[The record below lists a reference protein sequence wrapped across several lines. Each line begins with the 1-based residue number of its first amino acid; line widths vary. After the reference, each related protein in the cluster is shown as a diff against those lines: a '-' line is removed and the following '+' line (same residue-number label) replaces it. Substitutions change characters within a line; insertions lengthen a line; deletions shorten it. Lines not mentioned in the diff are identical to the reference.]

1 MCVLICFGDDL
12 VEQPKKQA
20 VVRFCTN
27 TFCLLKYFSILEHKN
42 KDYNRHTFSVYYE
55 IYRSRNGTERSKFR
69 LIIRNDCWNSFRF
82 YDSDLERNFAP
93 ILPERVKACI

>member
-42 KDYNRHTFSVYYE
+42 KDSIIDIHLVFTIKSTEV
-55 IYRSRNGTERSKFR
+55 GTERNEVS
-69 LIIRNDCWNSFRF
+69 SG
-82 YDSDLERNFAP
+82 
-93 ILPERVKACI
+93 